1 MCRARV
7 LPVMHTFV
15 LAGGCFWCL
24 DAVYR
29 TLDGVTSVVSGYT
42 GGATVF
48 PSYESVC
55 TGTTGHAEAVAV
67 TFDPEVIPD
76 SVILD
81 VFFSLHDPRQLDRQ
95 GADVG
100 SQYRSAMF
108 PADDAQREVFEAA
121 RDRAAE
127 YWDGDIV
134 TTIEPL
140 GDYYTAEAY
149 HQDFFAKNP
158 GQGYCMAVALP
169 KVNKIRKSFSSYIL
183 AS

>member
-1 MCRARV
+1 MA
-7 LPVMHTFV
+7 MESYV

-29 TLDGVTSVVSGYT
+29 TLKGVDDVVSGYT
-42 GGATVF
+42 GGTLPD
-48 PSYESVC
+48 PSYEAVG
-55 TGTTGHAEAVAV
+55 TGTTGHAEVV
-67 TFDPEVIPD
+67 RVDFDPDVIPRE
-76 SVILD
+76 VILD
-81 VFFSLHDPRQLDRQ
+81 VFFSLHDPTQLDRQ

-100 SQYRSAMF
+100 TQYRSAMF
-108 PADDAQREVFEAA
+108 FSGDDQRAAFEAA

-127 YWDGDIV
+127 WWPGQVV

-140 GDYYTAEAY
+140 GEFFRAEEY

-169 KVNKIRKSFSSYIL
+169 KVTKIRRSYAEYVL
-183 AS
+183 A

>member
-1 MCRARV
+1 
-7 LPVMHTFV
+7 MHTFV

-29 TLDGVTSVVSGYT
+29 TLDGVTDVVEGYT
-42 GGATVF
+42 GGTTVF

-76 SVILD
+76 DVILD

-108 PADDAQREVFEAA
+108 FTDDAQKQLFEAA

-127 YWDGDIV
+127 YWEGTVV
-134 TTIEPL
+134 TTLEPL
-140 GDYYTAEAY
+140 GDWYRAEAY

-169 KVNKIRKSFSSYIL
+169 KVNKIRKSFAKYVL

>member
-1 MCRARV
+1 
-7 LPVMHTFV
+7 MHTFV
-15 LAGGCFWCL
+15 VAGGCFWCL

-29 TLDGVTSVVSGYT
+29 TLNGVTGVVSGYT

-48 PSYESVC
+48 PSYEAVC

-100 SQYRSAMF
+100 TQYRSAMF
-108 PADDAQREVFEAA
+108 YTDDAQKQIFEAA

-127 YWDGDIV
+127 YWDGGVV

-140 GDYYTAEAY
+140 GEYYRAEEY

-169 KVNKIRKSFSSYIL
+169 KVNKIRKSYAQYVL

>member
-1 MCRARV
+1 MR
-7 LPVMHTFV
+7 TFV
-15 LAGGCFWCL
+15 LAGGCVWCL

-29 TLDGVTSVVSGYT
+29 TLDGVTAVVSGYT
-42 GGATVF
+42 GGSTVF

-169 KVNKIRKSFSSYIL
+169 KVNKIRKSFARYVL

>member
-1 MCRARV
+1 
-7 LPVMHTFV
+7 MHTFV
-15 LAGGCFWCL
+15 VAGGCFWCL

-29 TLDGVTSVVSGYT
+29 TLKGVKDVVSGYT
-42 GGATVF
+42 GGHTVF
-48 PSYESVC
+48 PSYEAVC
-55 TGTTGHAEAVAV
+55 TGSTGHAEAVAV

-81 VFFSLHDPRQLDRQ
+81 VFFSLHDPRQLNRQ

-100 SQYRSAMF
+100 TQYRSAMF
-108 PADDAQREVFEAA
+108 YKDDAQKEQFEAA

-127 YWDGDIV
+127 YWDGGIV

-140 GDYYTAEAY
+140 GDWYAAEDY

-169 KVNKIRKSFSSYIL
+169 KVNKIRKSYSEYIL